1 MKKIFC
7 LTLLVFTLLSS
18 KVVLAA
24 GPLLKFSPSTG
35 NYTKGSTFTVTIGVD
50 SGTEKSQ
57 AVDAWVTFDS
67 SKLEVESIDTA
78 SNPAFSFTLGKNIY
92 NSSGKFDISLAS
104 TDMSTYNAT
113 VISGDL
119 VTVTFKA
126 LSTGTVNVNFS
137 CTSGLT
143 TDSNIFNSASSDVI
157 VCGSNVNGTYTIT
170 DSSSSSSSSSSTAT
184 STPTPTTTSTLP
196 STGSVGTTI
205 GLMVFA
211 VVGVL
216 SSLALRFL

>member
-7 LTLLVFTLLSS
+7 LILVICSLFLV
-18 KVVLAA
+18 KPVMAA

-35 NYTKGSTFTVTIGVD
+35 NYTNGSTFPVIIAVD
-50 SGTEKSQ
+50 SGSEKSQ

-67 SKLEVESIDTA
+67 SKLEVESIETA
-78 SNPAFSFTLGKNIY
+78 PNPAFIFSLGKNIY

-113 VISGDL
+113 VISGNL

-126 LSTGTVNVNFS
+126 LSTGTANVNFV
-137 CTSGLT
+137 CASGST
-143 TDSNIFNSASSDVI
+143 TDSNIFNTSSNDVI
-157 VCGSNVNGTYTIT
+157 NCASNISGSYTIT
-170 DSSSSSSSSSSTAT
+170 DGTSSSSSTTT
-184 STPTPTTTSTLP
+184 STPTPTTASTLP
-196 STGSVGTTI
+196 KTGNIGTTI
-205 GLMVFA
+205 GLIVFA

>member
-7 LTLLVFTLLSS
+7 LILVIVGLMMVRPVMAT
-18 KVVLAA
+18 

-35 NYTKGSTFTVTIGVD
+35 SYANGSTFVVTVGVD

-57 AVDAWVTFDS
+57 AVDAWVTFDA
-67 SKLEVESIDTA
+67 SKLEVESIDTV
-78 SNPAFSFTLGKNIY
+78 SNPPFVFTLGKNIY

-113 VISGDL
+113 TISGDL
-119 VTVTFKA
+119 VNITFKA
-126 LSTGTVNVNFS
+126 LATGTANVNFT
-137 CTSGLT
+137 CTAGST
-143 TDSNIFNSASSDVI
+143 TDSNIFNTSSNDVI
-157 VCGSNVNGTYTIT
+157 DCPSNINATYTIT
-170 DSSSSSSSSSSTAT
+170 DSGSSSDSSSTAPT
-184 STPTPTTTSTLP
+184 STPVPTSTSTLP
-196 STGSVGTTI
+196 STGNVGMTI

-211 VVGVL
+211 AVGVL

>member
-7 LTLLVFTLLSS
+7 LILTLCSLILVKPVMAS
-18 KVVLAA
+18 
-24 GPLLKFSPSTG
+24 GPYLKFSPSTG
-35 NYTKGSTFTVTIGVD
+35 TYTNGSTFTVTIGVD
-50 SGTEKSQ
+50 SGSEKSQ

-78 SNPAFSFTLGKNIY
+78 SSPAFSFSLGKNIY

-137 CTSGLT
+137 CTSGST
-143 TDSNIFNSASSDVI
+143 TDSNIFNVSSSDVI
-157 VCGSNVNGTYTIT
+157 NCASNINGTYTIT
-170 DSSSSSSSSSSTAT
+170 DSSSSSSSSSSST
-184 STPTPTTTSTLP
+184 STPTPTTASTLP
-196 STGSVGTTI
+196 KTGNIGTTV

>member
-7 LTLLVFTLLSS
+7 LILVIVGLG
-18 KVVLAA
+18 VVRPVMAS
-24 GPLLKFSPSTG
+24 GPLLRFSPSTG
-35 NYTKGSTFTVTIGVD
+35 SYTNGSTFTVTIGVD
-50 SGTEKSQ
+50 SGSEKSQ

-78 SNPAFSFTLGKNIY
+78 SSPAFSFSLGKNIY
-92 NSSGKFDISLAS
+92 NSSGKFDITMAS
-104 TDMSTYNAT
+104 TDTSTYSAA
-113 VISGDL
+113 VLSGDL

-137 CTSGLT
+137 CTSGST
-143 TDSNIFNSASSDVI
+143 TDSNIFNMSSNDVI
-157 VCGSNVNGTYTIT
+157 DCGSNVNGTYTIT
-170 DSSSSSSSSSSTAT
+170 DSSSSSSSSSAT

-211 VVGVL
+211 IVGVL